1 MPYDYAVHSDFLI
14 HWTGKDIDDFY
25 EPKWAES
32 DKSKTDAI
40 PKLNS
45 AYLDRLHSI
54 LKYGLWLTEEGETLL
69 QIGDTGVPIPKIPK
83 TCFTELKLS
92 ESRTHAK
99 QYGRLGIGVKRP
111 YLFARCGRPL
121 AYYGFRSDAQND
133 VFMKACAE
141 DLKDKSLL
149 NFFKPMNSRSTLD
162 YDLYGE
168 SEWRI
173 LFLQELLD
181 KKLLI
186 DPRDSSNREAHDY
199 FNALTHEQQEKLKY
213 LAPLDGWFQV
223 IIYPSLIIKNLA
235 QKDGSRKT
243 WQEIHRIK
251 EDRTDHGNQVE
262 GGNWPMEMDLD
273 ACRNF

>member
-133 VFMKACAE
+133 VFMKP
-141 DLKDKSLL
+141 SV
-149 NFFKPMNSRSTLD
+149 
-162 YDLYGE
+162 
-168 SEWRI
+168 EWRQI
-173 LFLQELLD
+173 FELL
-181 KKLLI
+181 LLLM
-186 DPRDSSNREAHDY
+186 RER
-199 FNALTHEQQEKLKY
+199 
-213 LAPLDGWFQV
+213 
-223 IIYPSLIIKNLA
+223 I
-235 QKDGSRKT
+235 
-243 WQEIHRIK
+243 EIVVSFTIAAISWVN
-251 EDRTDHGNQVE
+251 EELFVQ
-262 GGNWPMEMDLD
+262 
-273 ACRNF
+273 